1 MNRMKRFEII
11 KSLVFVAIISSM
23 ILTWKSIMTHQP
35 TDENDV
41 DVTAYLSSLSHHSEQ
56 NHGPKTPDGWPIQI
70 VANQEHELQSLTQ
83 TTTDQSTWNPGRS
96 IIEEKV
102 IKMNKI
108 GSDTTITIPVI
119 NGTDMAS
126 NAIDNKQGKDD
137 WFPGAKTL
145 SLTLTPLRPMD
156 REFYTIRM
164 NTWQRHQQLIASI
177 KHHSRCEGVAQ
188 IQVIWQ
194 ESGDPPKE
202 VVENPKVVIE
212 KHTENKLNQRFNILI
227 PTPTLGILSVD
238 DDVLYP
244 CEAVDVAFHA
254 WTKNPERQ
262 VGFDRRN
269 HSVRKDGRWKV

>member
-1 MNRMKRFEII
+1 MPWKIMRSTLLLALVALLLVLQFAAWSDMNKVVKRMPMSYSWLFYIVRPRVQAIGGGTTEMQLGENSLEGLVATTNVSHVNETSRSNNVKGI
-11 KSLVFVAIISSM
+11 KL
-23 ILTWKSIMTHQP
+23 
-35 TDENDV
+35 E
-41 DVTAYLSSLSHHSEQ
+41 
-56 NHGPKTPDGWPIQI
+56 
-70 VANQEHELQSLTQ
+70 
-83 TTTDQSTWNPGRS
+83 RS
-96 IIEEKV
+96 IVVFNNTSNFYSASREK
-102 IKMNKI
+102 
-108 GSDTTITIPVI
+108 
-119 NGTDMAS
+119 
-126 NAIDNKQGKDD
+126 GKAN